1 MDIKYTST
9 QEIKL
14 FQENLLRRELSYL
27 NDRSPFYKKMF
38 QREGVDIRKIRTLE
52 DLQHVPFTQKSDLQQ
67 FNEDFICV
75 PKEQL
80 IDYVT
85 TSGTLSNPATYALT
99 DRDLDR
105 LAYNEKV
112 SFTCAGTKPGDM
124 VQLMT
129 TMDKRF
135 VAGLAYFLGIRS
147 LGASIIRVGNGIPE
161 LQWDTITRMKTNTII
176 CVPSFILK
184 LIEYAE
190 ENNIDYKNSS
200 VKKAVCIGENLR
212 NQDFSLNIL
221 GKHIRDKWDIGL
233 ISTYASTELGATFCE
248 CPHGKGGHHLPELVI
263 CELVDDKD
271 RVVPQGETG
280 ELVITNLG
288 LEGMP
293 LLRFRTGDIA
303 RFHYEPCECGLKT
316 MRISPLLG
324 RKNQMIKFKGTTLYP
339 PSLFDV
345 LEDISYVSCYQIILL
360 NNKLGTDDVQV
371 KISLKE
377 GLTDI
382 PEDICKA
389 VKDKFRAKVR
399 VAPEVEVVPDKQ
411 LKAEVYNDK
420 LRKALKLIDKR
431 NHNVTS

>member
-161 LQWDTITRMKTNTII
+161 LQWDTITRMKTNTI
-176 CVPSFILK
+176 
-184 LIEYAE
+184 
-190 ENNIDYKNSS
+190 
-200 VKKAVCIGENLR
+200 
-212 NQDFSLNIL
+212 
-221 GKHIRDKWDIGL
+221 
-233 ISTYASTELGATFCE
+233 T
-248 CPHGKGGHHLPELVI
+248 
-263 CELVDDKD
+263 
-271 RVVPQGETG
+271 
-280 ELVITNLG
+280 
-288 LEGMP
+288 
-293 LLRFRTGDIA
+293 
-303 RFHYEPCECGLKT
+303 
-316 MRISPLLG
+316 
-324 RKNQMIKFKGTTLYP
+324 
-339 PSLFDV
+339 
-345 LEDISYVSCYQIILL
+345 
-360 NNKLGTDDVQV
+360 
-371 KISLKE
+371 
-377 GLTDI
+377 
-382 PEDICKA
+382 
-389 VKDKFRAKVR
+389 
-399 VAPEVEVVPDKQ
+399 
-411 LKAEVYNDK
+411 
-420 LRKALKLIDKR
+420 
-431 NHNVTS
+431 